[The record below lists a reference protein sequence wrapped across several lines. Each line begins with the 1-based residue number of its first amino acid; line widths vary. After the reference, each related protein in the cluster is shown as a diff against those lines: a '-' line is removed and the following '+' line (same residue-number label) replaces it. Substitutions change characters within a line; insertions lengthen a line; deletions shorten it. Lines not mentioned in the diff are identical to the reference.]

1 MLLLLKV
8 NIMKAYSYTLEL
20 FFLLLLLLLKANIMK
35 IFFFLLY
42 TRVFLGVFC
51 LCFVLLLL
59 FCLFVC
65 CCCCCC
71 SWWRQYHE
79 DIFFLL
85 YTRAQKLSKFLQQCT
100 EVETS
105 VNYGHRNS
113 TGGRLGRWS
122 TSFQHVFRY
131 TPVYLYSAW
140 SQTHTG
146 LSPFSMQSNTHQS
159 PSIQHAVRYTLVCLH
174 STSNQLH
181 SGLPPFN

>member
-1 MLLLLKV
+1 
-8 NIMKAYSYTLEL
+8 
-20 FFLLLLLLLKANIMK
+20 MK

-59 FCLFVC
+59 LLFCLFVC

-79 DIFFLL
+79 DIFFFPEDLLDLFFNVQGKCHKDIFFLL